1 MMIAAIHWL
10 PVLPPWA
17 IALIAVGLLVALGV
31 GSFIL
36 IRKDVPRR
44 WVAILGGWR
53 LLIVLAFVIALCQPV
68 LSYTDSVAQRPELIV
83 LIDTS
88 KSMSRPGSGSGS
100 RLDEVAPALK
110 SGDLARELRR
120 RYRTHWFT
128 FDSNAYPLSDDSLAN
143 LKVTGEQ
150 TRFADSLNT
159 AASLVR
165 AQGATPER
173 VLLVSD
179 GNDLGAGD
187 VVETAHRLGIVVDT
201 FGPATRDVL
210 PEANVRITDVQCA
223 RRVLL
228 GSETH
233 FRISLRSSSLA
244 SPPRGEVPRPV
255 TLTLSEDGKPVWSH
269 EVTFKAGVT
278 EQRIP
283 AAVRPTS
290 VGVKR
295 YEFRVGDSRPHALSV
310 RVVDAKNEVL
320 VLEDAWRWDF
330 KFLRRVFE
338 DDPSFRFTA
347 ILSRGGNAFVQFGA
361 PDRRASLVGFPQGR
375 AELEGFDT
383 IVLGD
388 VNVKRWPRGLAPAI
402 AELVR
407 DEGKSLVIMAGPNLA
422 NLAELREINA
432 LLPVDITRESSTP
445 VTGPILVRISEDG
458 KSSPFF
464 RQSAVDEGSLADA
477 NLPPLDQIY
486 APLRKRP
493 GATVLLEAAK
503 QSNNSYGNL
512 IVMAE
517 HTVGRGRVLYVGTDT
532 LWKWQTLGPENKAGA
547 TPYSIFWQQAFRA
560 LTPERPAAGGTQLW
574 LQPERSRGEV
584 GKPIPLQAE
593 LRSDRPLAAPRV
605 EAAVVLPDD
614 RRLPL
619 AFAADPADPA
629 LYRAEFQAATA
640 GPHRIV
646 ASLISN
652 GRTEAETT
660 TVIDVDPSRGEE
672 EDAGV
677 DRANLERI
685 ATATG
690 GRLLD
695 PANTG
700 TWPTPP
706 SGPHVVIEEAR
717 TVDLWNNYTLM
728 LVLCAMLAVDWL
740 LRLVRGYV

>member
-1 MMIAAIHWL
+1 MVAALHWL

-17 IALIAVGLLVALGV
+17 IAVIAVAMLVALGL
-31 GSFIL
+31 GSVIL
-36 IRKDVPRR
+36 LQKDVPPR

-53 LLIVLAFVIALCQPV
+53 LLIVLVFVIALGQPV
-68 LSYTDSVAQRPELIV
+68 LSYTDSVEQKPELLV

-88 KSMSRPGSGSGS
+88 KSMSRPGSASVS
-100 RLDEVAPALK
+100 RLDEATAGLR
-110 SGDLARELRR
+110 SGELARELRR

-128 FDSNAYPLSDDSLAN
+128 FDRNAYPLPDDN
-143 LKVTGEQ
+143 LTALKTTGDE

-159 AASLVR
+159 ATGLVR
-165 AQGATPER
+165 AQGVTPER

-179 GNDLGAGD
+179 GNDLGSAD
-187 VVETAHRLGIVVDT
+187 VVETAHRLGIAIDT
-201 FGPATRDVL
+201 LGPATGNVPAVD
-210 PEANVRITDVQCA
+210 AVRIADVQCA
-223 RRVLL
+223 RRVFL
-228 GSETH
+228 GSDTH
-233 FRISLRSSSLA
+233 FRVSLHRTG
-244 SPPRGEVPRPV
+244 RTGEDRPV
-255 TLTLSEDGKPVWSH
+255 VLTLSEDGKPVWSQ
-269 EVTFKAGVT
+269 EVRFKPGVM

-290 VGVKR
+290 IGVKR
-295 YEFRVGDSRPHALSV
+295 YEFRLGDGPSHVVSV
-310 RVVDAKNEVL
+310 RVLDGKNEVL

-361 PDRRASLVGFPQGR
+361 PDRRANLVGFPQGR

-388 VNVKRWPRGLAPAI
+388 VNVKRWPRGLAGTL

-432 LLPVDITRESSTP
+432 LLPVDVTRESATP
-445 VTGPILVRISEDG
+445 VTGPIAVRISDDG

-464 RQSAVDEGSLADA
+464 RQSSAEEGSLADA

-486 APLRKRP
+486 PPLRKRP

-503 QSNNSYGNL
+503 QSNNRYGNL

-547 TPYSIFWQQAFRA
+547 TPYSIFWQQALRA
-560 LTPERPAAGGTQLW
+560 LTPERPAPGGTQVW

-584 GKPIPLQAE
+584 GKPIALQAE
-593 LRSDRPLAAPRV
+593 VRSDRPLTTPRM
-605 EAAVVLPDD
+605 EAAVILPDE

-619 AFAADPADPA
+619 SFAVDPADPA
-629 LYRAEFQAATA
+629 MYRAEFQTTLP

-646 ASLISN
+646 ATLISG
-652 GRTEAETT
+652 GRGEAETT
-660 TVIDVDPSRGEE
+660 TVLDVDPSRGEQ

-690 GRLLD
+690 GRLID
-695 PANTG
+695 PGDAQ
-700 TWPTPP
+700 TWPAPP
-706 SGPHVVIEEAR
+706 NGPRAILEEAR
-717 TVDLWNNYTLM
+717 TIDLWNNYSLM
-728 LVLCAMLAVDWL
+728 LVLCGLLAVDWL
-740 LRLVRGYV
+740 IRLMRGYV

>member
-1 MMIAAIHWL
+1 MIIAAIHWL
-10 PVLPPWA
+10 PILPAWA
-17 IALIAVGLLVALGV
+17 IALIAAGLLAALALG
-31 GSFIL
+31 SRLL
-36 IRKDVPRR
+36 IHKEVPRR
-44 WVAILGGWR
+44 WVAILGSWR

-68 LSYTDSVAQRPELIV
+68 LSYTDSIEQRPELIV

-88 KSMSRPGSGSGS
+88 KSMGRPGSGAAS
-100 RLDEVAPALK
+100 RLDEVAPALR
-110 SGDLARELRR
+110 SGELARELRR
-120 RYRTHWFT
+120 RYRTHWFS
-128 FDSNAYPLSDDSLAN
+128 FDSNAYPLADDSLSG
-143 LKVTGEQ
+143 LKVAGEQ

-159 AASLVR
+159 ATNLIR
-165 AQGATPER
+165 AQGVTPER

-179 GNDLGAGD
+179 GNDLGAAD
-187 VVETAHRLGIVVDT
+187 VAETAHRLGITVDT
-201 FGPATRDVL
+201 LGPAAS
-210 PEANVRITDVQCA
+210 EAKVADDVRIADVQCA

-228 GSETH
+228 GSDTH
-233 FRISLRSSSLA
+233 FRISLRRTLPA
-244 SPPRGEVPRPV
+244 GAPRPL
-255 TLTLSEDGKPVWSH
+255 TLTLTEDGKPAWST
-269 EVTFKAGVT
+269 EVAFKPGVM

-295 YEFRVGDSRPHALSV
+295 YEFRLGDSAPHSLSV

-347 ILSRGGNAFVQFGA
+347 ILSRGGSAFVQFGA

-422 NLAELREINA
+422 NLAELRDINA
-432 LLPVDITRESSTP
+432 LLPVDITRESATP
-445 VTGPILVRISEDG
+445 VTGPIQVRISEDG

-464 RQSAVDEGSLADA
+464 RQSAADEGSLADA

-486 APLRKRP
+486 PPLRKRP

-574 LQPERSRGEV
+574 VQPDRSRGEV
-584 GKPIPLQAE
+584 GKPIPLSAE
-593 LRSDRPLAAPRV
+593 LRSDRPLTAPRV
-605 EAAVVLPDD
+605 EAAVVLPDE

-629 LYRAEFQAATA
+629 LYRAEFQATVA

-646 ASLISN
+646 ASLVSS

-660 TVIDVDPSRGEE
+660 TVLDVDPSRGEE

-685 ATATG
+685 ATSTG
-690 GRLLD
+690 GRLID
-695 PANTG
+695 PRDAQ
-700 TWPTPP
+700 TWPTPA
-706 SGPHVVIEEAR
+706 SGPRAVIEESR

-728 LVLCAMLAVDWL
+728 LVLCAMLGVDWL